1 MPSIEQSSDSRA
13 STAIPAIGK
22 WLLVVLALVVVLAIA
37 RELGVIGLEFYSL
50 SSAKE
55 HQMVLEGQQSLS
67 GRELRVEYATASD
80 ETCTSSVEAAS
91 RSP

>member
-1 MPSIEQSSDSRA
+1 
-13 STAIPAIGK
+13 
-22 WLLVVLALVVVLAIA
+22 
-37 RELGVIGLEFYSL
+37 L